1 MFNNHTHRKY
11 MNIRTAMKTVLWDKA
26 LDFKGRASR
35 GEFWWFSLGLF
46 LLAVPV
52 AIIELSIF
60 GMEAYP
66 YGGPLII
73 ALQLLTIMQTL
84 SVTSRRLQDRGH
96 SGWWQLLYLTIIGT
110 FVVMYWTL
118 RSAKTKSNQWG
129 INPRI
134 AELKEEQK
142 NLPK

>member
-1 MFNNHTHRKY
+1 

-35 GEFWWFSLGLF
+35 AEFWWFSLGLF
-46 LLAVPV
+46 LLALPV
-52 AIIELSIF
+52 AIIEMSIW
-60 GMEAYP
+60 GLEAYP
-66 YGGPLII
+66 YGGPLIL
-73 ALQLLTIMQTL
+73 ALQILTVLQSIA
-84 SVTSRRLQDRGH
+84 VTSRRMQDRGH

-118 RSAKTKSNQWG
+118 RSAKTKSNKWG

>member
-1 MFNNHTHRKY
+1 

-35 GEFWWFSLGLF
+35 GEFWWFTLGLS
-46 LLAVPV
+46 LVMLPV
-52 AIIELSIF
+52 AILEMAIWGI
-60 GMEAYP
+60 EAYP
-66 YGGPLII
+66 FGGTMVAT
-73 ALQLLTIMQTL
+73 ALQLLVIVQ
-84 SVTSRRLQDRGH
+84 SIAVTSRRMQDRGH

-118 RSAKTKSNQWG
+118 RSAKTKNNQWG

>member
-1 MFNNHTHRKY
+1 
-11 MNIRTAMKTVLWDKA
+11 MNLKTAMKTVLWDKA

-35 GEFWWFSLGLF
+35 GEFWWFTLGIF
-46 LLAVPV
+46 SIAFVV
-52 AIIELSIF
+52 AIIEMAIW
-60 GMEAYP
+60 GIDAYP
-66 YGGPLII
+66 FGGPLII
-73 ALQLLTIMQTL
+73 GLQLLTVMQSL
-84 SVTSRRLQDRGH
+84 AVTSRRIQDRGH
-96 SGWWQLLYLTIIGT
+96 SGWWQLLYLTILGT

-118 RSAKTKSNQWG
+118 RSPKTKNNQWG

>member
-1 MFNNHTHRKY
+1 
-11 MNIRTAMKTVLWDKA
+11 MNIRTALKTVLWDKA

-35 GEFWWFSLGLF
+35 GEFWWFTLGMV
-46 LLAVPV
+46 LLALPV
-52 AIIELSIF
+52 AIIEMSIW
-60 GMEAYP
+60 GLEAYP
-66 YGGPLII
+66 YGGPLIMAVQILTVLQSI
-73 ALQLLTIMQTL
+73 A
-84 SVTSRRLQDRGH
+84 VTSRRMQDRGH

-110 FVVMYWTL
+110 FVVMYWTF
-118 RSAKTKSNQWG
+118 RSAKTKNNQWG

>member
-1 MFNNHTHRKY
+1 
-11 MNIRTAMKTVLWDKA
+11 MNIKTAMKTVLWDKA

-35 GEFWWFSLGLF
+35 GEFWWFTLGMFSLAF
-46 LLAVPV
+46 VI
-52 AIIELSIF
+52 AIIELSIW
-60 GMEAYP
+60 GLDLVETYP
-66 YGGPLII
+66 FGGPLII
-73 ALQLLTIMQTL
+73 TLQILTIIQSI

-96 SGWWQLLYLTIIGT
+96 SGWWQLLYLTGVGT

-118 RSAKTKSNQWG
+118 RSAKAKSNKWG